1 MAEIEPQANDPVV
14 LVDEVAGWLR
24 VTANNLINR
33 GDKNGWFARSYE
45 YVTTEISTGLAQGRY
60 LRPDDVAGEVCYFAA
75 AYRRNL
81 DSWLCGNQEGVEP
94 NWRVAFHAID
104 NPDQYRHSQMHL
116 LSRIDIPKSL
126 MPSICLL
133 ECLWSVMICA
143 ESHIRFDL
151 VRALTSVLLTAPED
165 EADHLN
171 SDFGE
176 TGVVFTHI
184 SRKLLEDMAKFC
196 GESPSP
202 SPLLDH
208 LAVWLAPLL
217 SRRFIGW
224 QREVSWGLSAALSR
238 AIREGRCSTDDECA
252 KILSSAL
259 MRRPRWNVIGP
270 RYFTVADRSIPTN
283 AYHWIRQPIW
293 S

>member
-1 MAEIEPQANDPVV
+1 MAYDPVAQ
-14 LVDEVAGWLR
+14 VDEVAEWLS
-24 VTANNLINR
+24 VTADNLINR

-45 YVTTEISTGLAQGRY
+45 YVTTEVSSGLAEDRY
-60 LRPDDVAGEVCYFAA
+60 SRPNDVAAEVCYFAA
-75 AYRRNL
+75 AYRQNL
-81 DSWLCGNQEGVEP
+81 DSWLGGNLDWVEP
-94 NWRVAFHAID
+94 NWRVAFHAVD
-104 NPDQYRHSQMHL
+104 NPELYRHSQMHL
-116 LSRIDIPKSL
+116 LSRIDIPNTL

-151 VRALTSVLLTAPED
+151 VRALTSVLLAAPDAEVD
-165 EADHLN
+165 QLK

-184 SRKLLEDMAKFC
+184 SRNLVADMAKFC

-217 SRRFIGW
+217 SRRFVGW
-224 QREVSWGLSAALSR
+224 QREVSWGLSVALTAA
-238 AIREGRCSTDDECA
+238 IKEGQCSSDDECA
-252 KILSSAL
+252 QVLSASL
-259 MRRPRWNVIGP
+259 MRKPRWNVVGP
-270 RYFTVADRSIPTN
+270 QYFTVADRQIPAK

-293 S
+293 K